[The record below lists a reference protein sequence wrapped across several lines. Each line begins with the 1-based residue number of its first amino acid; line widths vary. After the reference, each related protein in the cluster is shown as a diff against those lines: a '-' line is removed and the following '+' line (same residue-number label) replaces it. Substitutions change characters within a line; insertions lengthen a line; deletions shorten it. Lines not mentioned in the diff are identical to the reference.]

1 MPISQ
6 LTGGEAVVDSLIAQ
20 GVNTLFALPGVQ
32 NDFLFNALYD
42 RRGEVRVIHTR
53 HEQGA
58 AFMALG
64 YALMRGDVGV
74 YSVVPG
80 PGFLNS
86 TAALATA
93 YGLNAR
99 VLALIGQLPSAQIGK
114 AEGILHEIP
123 DQLGMLRSLTKWAER
138 VNAPSEAPM
147 MVAEA
152 FRQMRSGR
160 PRPVGLEVPMDVLA
174 QRGPV
179 DTSPIALPRYA
190 PPLDHELIEK
200 AAALLSNA
208 QNPAIYVGGGAQGV
222 GDEVLALAEA
232 LQAPVVAHRTGLGV
246 IDGRHPLSLHLP
258 ASHGYWKKAD
268 VVLAIGSYL
277 RSPLTDWGVDA
288 NLKVIHL
295 DVDPTTHTILRRPT
309 IALTARAEDVLP
321 ELIARVAKHNH
332 PRPSRTGEMLEIK
345 ADWAAQTAYLEEQI
359 GYLKVIRDGL
369 GEDGVFVEDLTQVT
383 YAARYVLPVYTPR
396 TYVTTGYQGTLGLGF
411 PTALGAK
418 VARPDLPVIA
428 VVGDGGFMF
437 TVQELATAVQH
448 GIPLVTLVFNN
459 NAYGNV
465 QQMQRN
471 LHGNR
476 VIATDLVNPD
486 FVKLAEAFG
495 ALGLRA
501 NTLGELADAI
511 QVGLKA
517 NGPTVIDV
525 PHGEMPSVDKF
536 RRLAKVRG

>member
-1 MPISQ
+1 MPITH
-6 LTGGEAVVDSLIAQ
+6 LTGGEAVVHSLIVQ
-20 GVNTLFALPGVQ
+20 GVDTLFALPGVQ

-42 RRGEVRVIHTR
+42 RRGEIRVIHTR

-80 PGFLNS
+80 PGFLNA

-99 VLALIGQLPSAQIGK
+99 VLALIGQLPSSQIGK

-123 DQLGMLRSLTKWAER
+123 DQIGILRSLTKWAER

-147 MVAEA
+147 LVAEA

-179 DTSPIALPRYA
+179 DASPLALPLYA

-200 AAALLSNA
+200 AAALLGNA
-208 QNPAIYVGGGAQGV
+208 RNPAIYVGGGAQGI
-222 GDEVLALAEA
+222 GDEVLALAEV

-258 ASHGYWKKAD
+258 ASHGYWRKVD
-268 VVLAIGSYL
+268 VVLAIGTYL

-295 DVDPTTHTILRRPT
+295 DVDPTTHTILRRPN
-309 IALTARAEDVLP
+309 IALTARAEDALP
-321 ELIARVAKHNH
+321 EIIARVAKHNH
-332 PRPSRTGEMLEIK
+332 PRPSRTDEMLEIK

-383 YAARYVLPVYTPR
+383 YAARYVLPVYKPR
-396 TYVTTGYQGTLGLGF
+396 TYITTGYQGTLGLGF

-448 GIPLVTLVFNN
+448 RIPLVTLVFNN

-465 QQMQRN
+465 QQMQKN

-495 ALGLRA
+495 AVGLRA
-501 NTLGELADAI
+501 HTLSALADAI

-517 NGPTVIDV
+517 SGPTVIDV

-536 RRLAKVRG
+536 RRLARVRG

>member
-309 IALTARAEDVLP
+309 IALTARAEDALP

-383 YAARYVLPVYTPR
+383 YAARYVLPVYMPR
-396 TYVTTGYQGTLGLGF
+396 TYITTGYQGTLGLGF

-418 VARPDLPVIA
+418 VARPDLPVLA

-437 TVQELATAVQH
+437 TAQELATAVQH

>member
-80 PGFLNS
+80 PGFLNA

-99 VLALIGQLPSAQIGK
+99 VLALIGQLPSTQIGK

-147 MVAEA
+147 LVAEA

-160 PRPVGLEVPMDVLA
+160 PRPVGLEVPLDVLA

-179 DTSPIALPRYA
+179 DTSPITLPLYA
-190 PPLDHELIEK
+190 PPLDPALIEK
-200 AAALLSNA
+200 AADLLGHS
-208 QNPAIYVGGGAQGV
+208 QNPAIFVGGGAQGV
-222 GDEVLALAEA
+222 TDEVLALAEA

-268 VVLAIGSYL
+268 VVLAIGTYL

-309 IALTARAEDVLP
+309 IALTARAEDALP

-383 YAARYVLPVYTPR
+383 YAARYVLPVYKPR
-396 TYVTTGYQGTLGLGF
+396 TYITTGYQGTLGLGF

-437 TVQELATAVQH
+437 TAQELATAVQH
-448 GIPLVTLVFNN
+448 KIPLVTLVFNN

-495 ALGLRA
+495 ALGMRA

-517 NGPTVIDV
+517 SGPTVIDV

>member
-6 LTGGEAVVDSLIAQ
+6 ITGGEAVVDSLIAQ
-20 GVNTLFALPGVQ
+20 GVDTLFALPGVQ

-42 RRGEVRVIHTR
+42 RRGAVRVIHTR

-80 PGFLNS
+80 PGFLNA

-99 VLALIGQLPSAQIGK
+99 VLALIGQLPSTQIGK

-138 VNAPSEAPM
+138 INAPSEAPIQ
-147 MVAEA
+147 VAEA

-179 DTSPIALPRYA
+179 DTSPIALPPHA
-190 PPLDHELIEK
+190 PPLDAELIEK
-200 AAALLSNA
+200 AAALLGNA

-222 GDEVLALAEA
+222 GDDVLALAEA
-232 LQAPVVAHRTGLGV
+232 LQAPVVGHRTGLGV

-258 ASHGYWKKAD
+258 ASHGYWKKVD
-268 VVLAIGSYL
+268 VVLAIGTYL

-295 DVDPTTHTILRRPT
+295 DVDPTTHTILHRPT
-309 IALTARAEDVLP
+309 IALTARAEEALP
-321 ELIARVAKHNH
+321 ALIARVAKHNH
-332 PRPSRTGEMLEIK
+332 PRPSRTEEMLEIK

-383 YAARYVLPVYTPR
+383 YAARYVLPVYKPR
-396 TYVTTGYQGTLGLGF
+396 TYLTTGYQGTLGLGF

-448 GIPLVTLVFNN
+448 KIPLVTLVFNN

-495 ALGLRA
+495 AVGLRA
-501 NTLGELADAI
+501 NTLSELAEAI
-511 QVGLKA
+511 QLGLKA
-517 NGPTVIDV
+517 SGPTVIDV

-536 RRLAKVRG
+536 RRLARVRG

>member
-20 GVNTLFALPGVQ
+20 GVDTLFALPGVQ

-99 VLALIGQLPSAQIGK
+99 VLALIGQLPSTQIGK

-123 DQLGMLRSLTKWAER
+123 DQIGILRSLTKWAER
-138 VNAPSEAPM
+138 INAPSEAPM
-147 MVAEA
+147 LVAEA

-179 DTSPIALPRYA
+179 DTAPIALKPFA
-190 PPLDHELIEK
+190 PPIDHDLLEK
-200 AAALLSNA
+200 AAALLGNA

-222 GDEVLALAEA
+222 AEEVLALAEA

-258 ASHGYWKKAD
+258 ASHSYWKKAD
-268 VVLAIGSYL
+268 VVLAIGTYL
-277 RSPLTDWGVDA
+277 RSPLTDWGIDA
-288 NLKVIHL
+288 NLKIIHL
-295 DVDPTTHTILRRPT
+295 DVDPTTHSILRRPT
-309 IALTARAEDVLP
+309 IALTARAEQALP

-332 PRPSRTGEMLEIK
+332 PRPSRTDEMLEIK

-383 YAARYVLPVYTPR
+383 YAARYVLPVYKPR
-396 TYVTTGYQGTLGLGF
+396 SYITTGYQGTLGLGF

-437 TVQELATAVQH
+437 TAQELATAVQH
-448 GIPLVTLVFNN
+448 KIPLVTLVFNN

-465 QQMQRN
+465 QQMQKN

-495 ALGLRA
+495 AVGLRA
-501 NTLGELADAI
+501 NTPSELAEAI
-511 QVGLKA
+511 RVGLKA

-525 PHGEMPSVDKF
+525 PYGEMPSVDKF

>member
-321 ELIARVAKHNH
+321 ELIARVAKHNP

-396 TYVTTGYQGTLGLGF
+396 TYITTGYQGTLGLGF

-448 GIPLVTLVFNN
+448 KIPLVTLVFNN

-495 ALGLRA
+495 ALGMRA

-517 NGPTVIDV
+517 SGPTVIDV

>member
-1 MPISQ
+1 MSIESM
-6 LTGGEAVVDSLIAQ
+6 TGGEAVVHSLIAQ
-20 GVNTLFALPGVQ
+20 GVDTLFALPGVQ

-42 RRGEVRVIHTR
+42 RRDEIRVIHTR

-123 DQLGMLRSLTKWAER
+123 DQIGMLRSLTKWAER
-138 VNAPSEAPM
+138 VNAPAEAPM
-147 MVAEA
+147 LVAEA

-160 PRPVGLEVPMDVLA
+160 PRPVGIEVPMDVLA

-179 DTSPIALPRYA
+179 DTAPIARARYA
-190 PPLDHELIEK
+190 PPLDLELIER
-200 AAALLSNA
+200 AAALLGQA

-222 GDEVLALAEA
+222 GDGVLALAEA

-258 ASHGYWKKAD
+258 ASHSYWKKVD
-268 VVLAIGSYL
+268 VVLAIGTYL

-295 DVDPTTHTILRRPT
+295 DVDPTTHTILRRPVV
-309 IALTARAEDVLP
+309 ALTARAEDALP
-321 ELIARVAKHNH
+321 EIITRVGKHTH
-332 PRPSRTGEMLEIK
+332 PRPSRTNEMLEIK

-383 YAARYVLPVYTPR
+383 YAARYVLPVYKPR
-396 TYVTTGYQGTLGLGF
+396 TYITTGYQGTLGLGF

-418 VARPDLPVIA
+418 IARPDLPVIA

-437 TVQELATAVQH
+437 TAQELATAVQH
-448 GIPLVTLVFNN
+448 KIPLVTLVFNN

-465 QQMQRN
+465 QQMQKN

-495 ALGLRA
+495 AVGLRA
-501 NTLGELADAI
+501 NSLGELADAI

-517 NGPTVIDV
+517 SGPTVIDV

>member
-147 MVAEA
+147 LVAEA

-190 PPLDHELIEK
+190 PPLDHELIVK
-200 AAALLSNA
+200 AAALLGNA

-288 NLKVIHL
+288 NLMVIHL

-309 IALTARAEDVLP
+309 IALTARAEDALP
-321 ELIARVAKHNH
+321 ELIARVAKHNP

-396 TYVTTGYQGTLGLGF
+396 TYITTGYQGTLGLGF

-448 GIPLVTLVFNN
+448 KIPLVTLVFNN

>member
-80 PGFLNS
+80 PGFLNA

-99 VLALIGQLPSAQIGK
+99 VLALIGQLPSTQIGK

-147 MVAEA
+147 LVAEA

-258 ASHGYWKKAD
+258 ASHGYWKKVD
-268 VVLAIGSYL
+268 VVLAIGGYL
-277 RSPLTDWGVDA
+277 PSPPPECGGGD

-295 DVDPTTHTILRRPT
+295 VVARTAQVSLRRPT
-309 IALTARAEDVLP
+309 IALTARAEEALP
-321 ELIARVAKHNH
+321 ELIARVARHNP
-332 PRPSRTGEMLEIK
+332 PRPSRTGQMRESK

-396 TYVTTGYQGTLGLGF
+396 TYITTGYQGTLGLGF

-448 GIPLVTLVFNN
+448 KIPLVTLVFNN

-536 RRLAKVRG
+536 RRLARVRM

>member
-1 MPISQ
+1 MSIGSM
-6 LTGGEAVVDSLIAQ
+6 TGGEAVVHSLIAQ
-20 GVNTLFALPGVQ
+20 GVDTLFALPGVQ

-42 RRGEVRVIHTR
+42 RRGEIRVIHTR

-80 PGFLNS
+80 PGFLNA

-93 YGLNAR
+93 YSLNAR
-99 VLALIGQLPSAQIGK
+99 VLALIGQLPSAQIGR

-123 DQLGMLRSLTKWAER
+123 DQIGILRSLTKWAER

-147 MVAEA
+147 QVAEA

-179 DTSPIALPRYA
+179 DTAPIALPPYA
-190 PPLDHELIEK
+190 PPLDHALIEK
-200 AAALLSNA
+200 AAALLGHA

-222 GDEVLALAEA
+222 GNEILALAEA

-246 IDGRHPLSLHLP
+246 IDGRNPLSLHLP
-258 ASHGYWKKAD
+258 ASHSYWKKVD
-268 VVLAIGSYL
+268 VVLAIGTYL

-295 DVDPTTHTILRRPT
+295 DVDPTTHTILRRPY
-309 IALTARAEDVLP
+309 IALTARAEDALP
-321 ELIARVAKHNH
+321 ELIAGVAKHNH

-345 ADWAAQTAYLEEQI
+345 ADWAAQTAYLEEQL

-383 YAARYVLPVYTPR
+383 YAARYVLPVYKPR
-396 TYVTTGYQGTLGLGF
+396 TYLTTGYQGTLGLGF

-437 TVQELATAVQH
+437 TSQELATAVQH
-448 GIPLVTLVFNN
+448 KIPLVTLVFNN

-465 QQMQRN
+465 QQMQKN

-495 ALGLRA
+495 AVGLRA
-501 NTLGELADAI
+501 NTLSELADAI
-511 QVGLKA
+511 RVGLKA
-517 NGPTVIDV
+517 SGPTVIDV

>member
-383 YAARYVLPVYTPR
+383 YAARYVLPVYKPR
-396 TYVTTGYQGTLGLGF
+396 TYITTGYQGTLGLGF

-448 GIPLVTLVFNN
+448 KIPLVTLVFNN